1 MEPKARLITLTE
13 TLIIRDITKTE
24 FNKYFIHT
32 VALHLTAGVLIL
44 VLIFA
49 SLGHFTT
56 GKPASD
62 IKFNVYNGE
71 GFYSHPD
78 VISPAFLRALI
89 PSRNRTCRHPILAT
103 KDLRDLLNENEEVCQ
118 CPIIYNAHRDRFLI
132 SENIEN

>member
-1 MEPKARLITLTE
+1 VISVEPKARLITLTE

-49 SLGHFTT
+49 SLDQFTT
-56 GKPASD
+56 GKPVSD
-62 IKFNVYNGE
+62 ITFNVYNGE

-78 VISPAFLRALI
+78 VISPAFLGPPYTFTKSHL
-89 PSRNRTCRHPILAT
+89 PSPNFGHKGFA
-103 KDLRDLLNENEEVCQ
+103 
-118 CPIIYNAHRDRFLI
+118 
-132 SENIEN
+132 